1 MKRPASPLPLAR
13 KLARACLTV
22 PLAAGALG
30 AEAAPATTE
39 SSPVPAGEK
48 AETETK
54 PAEAV
59 AAEKTDSGQ
68 GTAQAPGA
76 LKNWVEF
83 GVGGTFFNGRRA
95 AYQQRTDL
103 PDGAFGGIEGFHFE
117 QGVGEEGRFQVD
129 GRGIF
134 DNHDYALRF
143 DLTLPEKGFFR
154 AGYREYRHWSDPAG
168 GWFPPTQGWY
178 DLYSGALAYDDRE
191 VFVEAGLRLPK
202 VPQFTLRYSHSE
214 RDGQK
219 DSTQWGETDQTG
231 GRGPR
236 SIVPGVLDLNRVRDL
251 VLADVVHT
259 LGATRLGVGF
269 RYERQDNDDAR
280 WLRRYPGAGA
290 GTDRYVTQRDRTT
303 ADLFGAHATTE
314 TRLSDKVKF
323 TAAYGYTDL
332 NSDLD
337 GYRVYGAV
345 FDPDLAQRLPAAGTY
360 QNLLGGSFLRQHVG
374 NLNLMARLT
383 DKLVLVPSV
392 RVENR
397 STESESF
404 YDAPA
409 APFSPSTY
417 IATSERSLLDVSEAL
432 EARYTGLTNWVF
444 YARGWWLQ
452 GSGDLDER
460 LANRTTASEVLF
472 RSTDDNRFAQ
482 KYTAGANW
490 YPLRRLSLGAEY
502 YHKIRE
508 NDYDHLR
515 DSTPNGPDSINRLP
529 AYLRAQDFTTDDVNF
544 RVTWRPRANLT
555 LVGRYDLQLSQ
566 IETRADGRPAVES
579 ADLTSHIGSGSVSW
593 VPWARLY
600 LQGTLSYVYDRTETP
615 AAAFVPAVQ
624 NAENDYWT
632 ANVTAGLACDDR
644 TDLELQYLYYRADNY
659 ADNSEFG
666 QPYGAGAE
674 EHGVTAGLVRRL
686 TARVQL
692 ALKYGFF
699 TSRDALAGG
708 QRDYDA
714 HLVYSTLRY
723 RF

>member
-1 MKRPASPLPLAR
+1 MKRTALPAPLARHLVGAGLVLPLA
-13 KLARACLTV
+13 L
-22 PLAAGALG
+22 GGLG
-30 AEAAPATTE
+30 ADSDPAAEPKATSPA
-39 SSPVPAGEK
+39 AGEK
-48 AETETK
+48 AASGES
-54 PAEAV
+54 AEKE
-59 AAEKTDSGQ
+59 AAEKEAGAATSGD
-68 GTAQAPGA
+68 

-83 GVGGTFFNGRRA
+83 GVGGTLFNGRRA
-95 AYQQRTDL
+95 AYQQRTGL

-117 QGVGEEGRFQVD
+117 QVVGEEGRFRVE

-143 DLTLPEKGFFR
+143 DLTLPEKGFLR

-178 DLYSGALAYDDRE
+178 DLYSGALAYDERE

-219 DSTQWGETDQTG
+219 DSTIWGETSQTG
-231 GRGPR
+231 DRGPR
-236 SIVPGVLDLNRVRDL
+236 SIVPGIYDLNRIRDL
-251 VLADVVHT
+251 VMADLAHT
-259 LGATRLGVGF
+259 LGKTRVGVGF

-280 WLRRYPGAGA
+280 WLRRYPGEGPAD
-290 GTDRYVTQRDRTT
+290 DRYVTQRDRAT

-314 TRLSDKVKF
+314 TPLSDRVKF

-332 NSDLD
+332 NSDLG
-337 GYRVYGAV
+337 GYRVYGAA

-360 QNLLGGSFLRQHVG
+360 ENLVGGSLMRQHVG

-383 DKLVLVPSV
+383 DVLVLVPSV
-392 RVENR
+392 RVESR
-397 STESESF
+397 QTDSESVF
-404 YDAPA
+404 DAPA

-417 IATSERSLLDVSEAL
+417 AAASERSLLDVAEAL

-460 LANRTTASEVLF
+460 LANRTTATEVLF
-472 RSTDDNRFAQ
+472 RSTDDNRHAQ

-502 YHKIRE
+502 YRKIRE

-529 AYLRAQDFTTDDVNF
+529 AYLRAQEFTTDDVNC

-555 LVGRYDLQLSQ
+555 LVGRYDLQLSEV
-566 IETRADGRPAVES
+566 ETRADGRPQLES

-615 AAAFVPAVQ
+615 AAALVPAVQ

-632 ANVTAGLACDDR
+632 AQVTAGLACDDR
-644 TDLELQYLYYRADNY
+644 TDLELQYVYYRADNY

-674 EHGVTAGLVRRL
+674 EHGISAGLVRRL
-686 TARVQL
+686 SARVQL
-692 ALKYGFF
+692 ALRYGFY

-714 HLVYSTLRY
+714 HLIYSTLRY